1 MLRVVLFAV
10 ELFAEM
16 RGLVGAPAQLEGK
29 ISSSWNCL
37 WGPKIPSEQR
47 RNKKKLSLLRSSI
60 TE

>member
-16 RGLVGAPAQLEGK
+16 RGLVGPLQGK
-29 ISSSWNCL
+29 ISGSWNCL

-47 RNKKKLSLLRSSI
+47 RNKKKLSPLRSSI